1 MITIDIII
9 IVFLS
14 YWAIRGFLKGFASEI
29 ISLIIWSIAIY
40 LTLNFFYIPV
50 SFIQSYISSPELS
63 SIITYLFIF
72 LSTFFVAMISG
83 FFVSNFV
90 NIIGL
95 YSFNKV
101 FGFIFG
107 LIKGLILCLLINFF
121 IINMQLS
128 NSEILSD
135 SHFIPYFDYFL
146 NNFLKSSDSLFD
158 SFQLKI

>member
-40 LTLNFFYIPV
+40 MTLNFFYIPV
-50 SFIQSYISSPELS
+50 SFIQFYISSPELS

-83 FFVSNFV
+83 FFVSKFINV
-90 NIIGL
+90 IGL
-95 YSFNKV
+95 YSFNKA

-107 LIKGLILCLLINFF
+107 LIKGLVLCLLINFF

-128 NSEILSD
+128 DSEILID
-135 SHFIPYFDYFL
+135 SIFIPYFDYFL

>member
-40 LTLNFFYIPV
+40 MTLNFFYIPV
-50 SFIQSYISSPELS
+50 SLIQSYISSPELS
-63 SIITYLFIF
+63 LVITCLFIF
-72 LSTFFVAMISG
+72 LSTFFVVMISG
-83 FFVSNFV
+83 FFVSKFMNV
-90 NIIGL
+90 IGL
-95 YSFNKV
+95 YSFNKS

-128 NSEILSD
+128 DSEILLD
-135 SHFIPYFDYFL
+135 SRFIPYFDYFL